1 MVALVLMSHNDITD
15 TIFKP
20 QSARVPT
27 LAILCQGARMVLE
40 PRLISRDRERRPH
53 FRIRYLHWYVRWL
66 TRTGNEHGSGPGTS
80 VQSPPGPAREELIR
94 LGMTMVMQVE
104 RGLRRHDIAHWA
116 RQTFLRWHGRALAGR
131 RGPPGSWGLYIRTL
145 QSLRR
150 RIRDPLPE
158 PPVR

>member
-20 QSARVPT
+20 QNARVPT

-80 VQSPPGPAREELIR
+80 VQSPPGPGPAREELIR

-104 RGLRRHDIAHWA
+104 RGLPRLNSGRGKPSLA
-116 RQTFLRWHGRALAGR
+116 LRWHGRALAGR
-131 RGPPGSWGLYIRTL
+131 RGPPGSWGLIRTL
-145 QSLRR
+145 QSLERR
-150 RIRDPLPE
+150 RIRDRPSSKG
-158 PPVR
+158 

>member
-20 QSARVPT
+20 QNARVPT

-66 TRTGNEHGSGPGTS
+66 TRTGNEHGSGPGAS

-104 RGLRRHDIAHWA
+104 RGLPRLNVGRGKPSLGGMEGPWPVGEG
-116 RQTFLRWHGRALAGR
+116 LRGQGYSYGRYSHYVAGSGTPSR
-131 RGPPGSWGLYIRTL
+131 NRPSGKG
-145 QSLRR
+145 
-150 RIRDPLPE
+150 
-158 PPVR
+158 